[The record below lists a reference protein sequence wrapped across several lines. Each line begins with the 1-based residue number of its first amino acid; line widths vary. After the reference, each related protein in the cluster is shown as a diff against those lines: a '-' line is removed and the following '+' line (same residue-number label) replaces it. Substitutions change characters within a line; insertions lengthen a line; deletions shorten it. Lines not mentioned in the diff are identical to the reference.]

1 MAERKGKGERHLL
14 VEFGVGLRVR
24 VAASRLGWGEGLSDG
39 VGDGERG
46 VEGVSGVEEES
57 ERV

>member
-24 VAASRLGWGEGLSDG
+24 VAASGLGRGEGLYGG
-39 VGDGERG
+39 VGDVERG
-46 VEGVSGVEEES
+46 VEGVSGVEEER